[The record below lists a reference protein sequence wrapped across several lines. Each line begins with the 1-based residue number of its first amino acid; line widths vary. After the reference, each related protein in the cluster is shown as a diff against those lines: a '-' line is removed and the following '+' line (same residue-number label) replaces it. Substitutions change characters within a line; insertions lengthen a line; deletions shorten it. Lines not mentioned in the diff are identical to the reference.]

1 MVNIVSYKSDKFDNF
16 SHAYAISIHKSQG
29 SEYDNVVIILS
40 KTFKRMFYNKLIYT
54 AVTRAKKSLILI
66 GRVDSLNTS
75 ISSNYGEERESL
87 LKQMLNE

>member
-1 MVNIVSYKSDKFDNF
+1 
-16 SHAYAISIHKSQG
+16 
-29 SEYDNVVIILS
+29 
-40 KTFKRMFYNKLIYT
+40 MFYNKLIYT